1 MTLGGVLA
9 AALPPAPAA
18 VAARVQPTQLA
29 PHLQLLAGAGGNVTL
44 LQAAEGPL
52 LVDGGAAEHSAELLR
67 AVRAQGDARP
77 VKILFNT
84 HWHPEQTGSNTTLG
98 RAGARIIA
106 HENTRLW
113 LGTQLDSAWQHRRF
127 APLPPAGLPNDT
139 FYTHG
144 TLAWG
149 GERIDYGHLLQAH
162 TDGDIYVYFRD
173 SNVLAVGD
181 LLAVGSFPILDYE
194 TLGWIGGMVAANKAL
209 LELCDA
215 QTRIVP
221 GQGPV
226 QTRADLQAQQ
236 DMLLVLR
243 DRLFALVKQGLSA
256 EEMIAAAPAREYRR
270 AAAARISSS
279 AARPAAWRSMRAR
292 SPGSCR
298 RSRRVQILR
307 QQRIWL
313 LCLGAAL
320 LLAAAATAEPLPF
333 STRTA

>member
-1 MTLGGVLA
+1 MSRCCRL
-9 AALPPAPAA
+9 
-18 VAARVQPTQLA
+18 
-29 PHLQLLAGAGGNVTL
+29 
-44 LQAAEGPL
+44 AEGPL

-226 QTRADLQAQQ
+226 QTRADLQAQY

-256 EEMIAAAPAREYRR
+256 EEMIAAAPAREYQARCGSPDFFIR
-270 AAAARISSS
+270 CAARGLAIH
-279 AARPAAWRSMRAR
+279 ARR
-292 SPGSCR
+292 SPGSCGGAAGCR
-298 RSRRVQILR
+298 YCVNNGSGCCASVPRCCW
-307 QQRIWL
+307 QQRRRPSR
-313 LCLGAAL
+313 CRSSA
-320 LLAAAATAEPLPF
+320 
-333 STRTA
+333 RTA